1 MLLIEILIILILK
14 LIPVIILYLYHYEK
28 LIYINELIIFIPLF
42 LLFIIWKHVINDIN
56 INGEFDS
63 FVKKG
68 IPENGPL
75 ASIINSIFK

>member
-1 MLLIEILIILILK
+1 MFLIEVLIILVLK
-14 LIPVIILYLYHYEK
+14 IIPVIILYLYHYEK
-28 LIYINELIIFIPLF
+28 LIYINELVIFIPLF
-42 LLFIIWKHVINDIN
+42 FIFIIWKHFINNIN

-75 ASIINSIFK
+75 ANIINRIL